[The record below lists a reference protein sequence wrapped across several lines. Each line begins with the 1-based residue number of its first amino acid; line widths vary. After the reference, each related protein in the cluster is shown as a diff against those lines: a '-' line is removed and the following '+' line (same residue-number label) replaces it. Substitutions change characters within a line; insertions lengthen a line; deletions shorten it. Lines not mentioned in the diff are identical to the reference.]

1 MNAKTF
7 VPTTFRRMRSLIA
20 FVVLVCAMA
29 GQALADGKMFGK
41 EDVPPSIP
49 YQRAII
55 LFDEGVETLILQ
67 SRYEIPGGDGKPVLG
82 WVVPVPA
89 VPEVASI
96 PAEVARD
103 VFWTLDRRSRPT
115 VTVVSSMVFTGLFL
129 SVAGLSLLTLLL
141 CLISFVLPLPRWFRD
156 RRGRFA
162 RYAMWGVLL
171 CFLMLFIVPNF
182 VLTRGKS
189 GVEVVSEQ
197 HVGIYDVRVIR
208 SDDVGTLID
217 WLNENQFTFG
227 DKDSTVFNS
236 YVSKGW
242 CFVVAI
248 INPGTEQD
256 ERRIVADGLA
266 APLILRFPHPNPV
279 YPVALTG
286 TGGFETEILVYLAS
300 SVKMTCK
307 GRLALRYAGPLN
319 GGRLDFLQYGV
330 SPKDFFDSEALD
342 YPCLCKFKG
351 RLTPEEM
358 SEDIDFAID
367 PDQTPYREHIVRW

>member
-55 LFDEGVETLILQ
+55 LFDDGVETLILQ

-103 VFWTLDRRSRPT
+103 LFWTLDRSSRPA
-115 VTVVSSMVFTGLFL
+115 VTEVSPMVFTGLFL

-162 RYAMWGVLL
+162 RYAMWG
-171 CFLMLFIVPNF
+171 
-182 VLTRGKS
+182 G
-189 GVEVVSEQ
+189 
-197 HVGIYDVRVIR
+197 
-208 SDDVGTLID
+208 
-217 WLNENQFTFG
+217 
-227 DKDSTVFNS
+227 
-236 YVSKGW
+236 
-242 CFVVAI
+242 
-248 INPGTEQD
+248 
-256 ERRIVADGLA
+256 
-266 APLILRFPHPNPV
+266 
-279 YPVALTG
+279 VALFPDALHRSKFCTHPRQV
-286 TGGFETEILVYLAS
+286 GG
-300 SVKMTCK
+300 
-307 GRLALRYAGPLN
+307 
-319 GGRLDFLQYGV
+319 
-330 SPKDFFDSEALD
+330 
-342 YPCLCKFKG
+342 
-351 RLTPEEM
+351 
-358 SEDIDFAID
+358 
-367 PDQTPYREHIVRW
+367 